1 MQKDTSPVPPSMPLA
16 SNTAMGGSWEASAS
30 GVSNKSETGPRT
42 CPKACPKPSMSKVI
56 LRTVADKG
64 VHSRVSLAVI
74 KKALTTT
81 GYNMARNTRRFKRVL
96 QKLVEKGLLKQ
107 VTGKRATGSFRLGKK
122 QPSKSRLKAKRRQQQ
137 RRRQQRRQRGQCQSG
152 QCQSRQR
159 RSLLGSRQSRK

>member
-1 MQKDTSPVPPSMPLA
+1 
-16 SNTAMGGSWEASAS
+16 
-30 GVSNKSETGPRT
+30 
-42 CPKACPKPSMSKVI
+42 MSKVI

-122 QPSKSRLKAKRRQQQ
+122 QPSKSRLKAKRR
-137 RRRQQRRQRGQCQSG
+137 RQQRRQRGQRQSG